1 MTTKMMRTKT
11 QIRAV
16 ADVPLD
22 ARDDVIRLITGIDDP
37 RLKASLI
44 RVLGACRRDRMKRNS
59 DRVTDRNRR
68 TLAGA
73 HLPRWRVDQYK
84 ALAEEAHMSLHAW
97 VTTALEA
104 QAMRQGAGNLRNPE

>member
-1 MTTKMMRTKT
+1 MTVKQMRTMTK
-11 QIRAV
+11 IRAV
-16 ADVPLD
+16 ADVPSD

-37 RLKASLI
+37 KLKASLI

-59 DRVTDRNRR
+59 DRITDRNRR

-84 ALAEEAHMSLHAW
+84 TLAKEAHMSLHAW

-104 QAMRQGAGNLRNPE
+104 QAMRQGAGTLRKPE

>member
-1 MTTKMMRTKT
+1 MTKMRVST

-16 ADVPLD
+16 ADVPKD
-22 ARDDVIRLITGIDDP
+22 ARADVIALITGIDNP
-37 RLKASLI
+37 RLKESLI
-44 RVLGACRRDRMKRNS
+44 RVLASCRRDRMKRNS

-68 TLAGA
+68 TLVGA

-84 ALAEEAHMSLHAW
+84 ALAEGAHMSLHAW

-104 QAMRQGAGNLRNPE
+104 QAFRQGAGNLRKPE